1 MPAPAAERD
10 TRGESMNG
18 LTAELAAFTA
28 DPGFPDLPPRAVEI
42 VQSGFADTLAT
53 LLAGRDEPVVR
64 IARDF
69 VAARQSAASE
79 ASVLL
84 GTGKVSSADAALVN
98 AAAGHALDFD
108 DVALGGHPST
118 VLVPAVLAEGER
130 LDASGEEAL
139 RAYLVGYEVWAELFR
154 REPDAYHLKGWH
166 PTAVL
171 GTVGATAAVAYLNK
185 LPVDPCRHAIALSA
199 SMACGLVAN
208 FGTMT
213 KPLHAGRAA
222 AAAIDA
228 VRFAAGGLTA
238 APDAIE
244 HPAGFLAA
252 LSPRGRVNRES
263 PAPALGRELRVL
275 EYGLSI
281 KKYPTCYATHRV
293 IDGVLDLA
301 REHRVRSE
309 DVEEV
314 RARIGVAQASMLRNH
329 QPVTGLEA
337 KFSLE
342 FAIASALVAGKV
354 GLTELTDEFV
364 GRTAVRAVFP
374 KVRIT
379 TDDSQCPIEPVFA
392 EKDRVQIVLRDG
404 RTLDSGE
411 IRFARG
417 NAMAQLS
424 RDDLR
429 KKFIDCA
436 SRAQDIDAAALF
448 ARLMDLRSVPRLRA
462 LVR

>member
-1 MPAPAAERD
+1 M
-10 TRGESMNG
+10 SS
-18 LTAELAAFTA
+18 LTAELAAFTCN
-28 DPGFPDLPPRAVEI
+28 PRFGDLPPRAVEI
-42 VQSGFADTLAT
+42 VQSGFADTIAT
-53 LLAGRDEPVVR
+53 MLAGRDEPVVR
-64 IARDF
+64 IAQEF
-69 VAARQSAASE
+69 VAARQSAAAE
-79 ASVLL
+79 ASLLL
-84 GTGKVSSADAALVN
+84 GPRKAASTDAALVN
-98 AAAGHALDFD
+98 GAAGHALDFD

-130 LDASGEEAL
+130 LDASGDDAL
-139 RAYLVGYEVWAELFR
+139 RAYLVGYEVWAELFA
-154 REPDAYHLKGWH
+154 REQDAYHLKGWH

-185 LPVDPCRHAIALSA
+185 LSEERCRHAIALSA

-228 VRFAAGGLTA
+228 VRFAAAGLTA

-244 HPAGFLAA
+244 HHAGYLAA
-252 LSPRGRVNRES
+252 LSPQGRVDRES
-263 PAPALGRELRVL
+263 PASRLGKQLRVL
-275 EYGLSI
+275 DFGLSL

-301 REHRVRSE
+301 RANGLRGE
-309 DVEEV
+309 DVQEV

-329 QPVTGLEA
+329 SPVTGLEA

-342 FAIASALVAGKV
+342 FAVASALVAGKV
-354 GLTELTDEFV
+354 GLSELTDEFV
-364 GRTAVRAVFP
+364 AKPAVREIMP

-379 TDDSQCPIEPVFA
+379 TDETPCPIEPIFA
-392 EKDRVQIVLRDG
+392 KNDRVQIVLRDG
-404 RTLDSGE
+404 KTLDSGE

-417 NAMAQLS
+417 NAMAPLAEP
-424 RDDLR
+424 DLR
-429 KKFIDCA
+429 AKFLDCA
-436 SRAQDIDAAALF
+436 SRADGIDAAALYR
-448 ARLMDLRSVPRLRA
+448 RLSDLRSVPRLRA
-462 LVR
+462 LA